1 MDRPV
6 TMSVKE
12 FLVRKLSTELLID
25 ERIIMVIIA
34 HQFDTAM
41 DALKHNRS
49 VELPGF
55 GKFLFKDGVAQR
67 ASRKKYT
74 KKKYLEKILENSTS
88 ERANWKLRKQIEE
101 IDDFIKYVEEKR
113 QQQENEKVDATNC
126 RGMAKPSVPEE

>member
-1 MDRPV
+1 
-6 TMSVKE
+6 MSVKE
-12 FLVRKLSTELLID
+12 FLVRKMSTELLID
-25 ERIIMVIIA
+25 ERTIMAVVA

-41 DALKHNRS
+41 EALKHNRS

-74 KKKYLEKILENSTS
+74 KKKYLEKCLENSTS
-88 ERANWKLRKQIEE
+88 ERANWKFRKQIEE

-113 QQQENEKVDATNC
+113 QQQENEKENTANR
-126 RGMAKPSVPEE
+126 RGMEEPSVSEG